1 MNKIQRLTKLL
12 MLPSWGSAEITEYA
26 ELTDHFI
33 CSTHVQKIKTL
44 AMQNGGKVM
53 YRTGRVSV
61 ESVLNQFGTS
71 RKEELELLKL
81 ASEVIC
87 NVEN

>member
-1 MNKIQRLTKLL
+1 MNRIQKLTRLL
-12 MLPSWGSAEITEYA
+12 MLPSWGSQEITEFG

-53 YRTGRVSV
+53 YRAGRVSV
-61 ESVLNQFGTS
+61 ESVLIQFGTS
-71 RKEELELLKL
+71 RKEELEVLKL
-81 ASEVIC
+81 VSEVKTD
-87 NVEN
+87 VEK